1 MGTSF
6 LIVKL
11 LVQTSYFYIIEI
23 KMRLA
28 TKILILFV
36 ILAISLE
43 LTNARRGGGS
53 RGSSSRGSY
62 SRGSYSRGSSSRGS
76 SSSVSSY
83 KKSKARK
90 AISTLKKAAVVG
102 LGAYAAYKVAKA
114 TKKFAKR
121 VFEGPKFEYNTWNS
135 YRRADGYLCREDS
148 HCNWLDRNFECQ
160 TVKDFSWTPITRFN
174 NLKPTGECGC
184 NAGLDWDEDNLE
196 CRSGGLGAG
205 YIV

>member
-1 MGTSF
+1 
-6 LIVKL
+6 
-11 LVQTSYFYIIEI
+11 
-23 KMRLA
+23 MRLA

-43 LTNARRGGGS
+43 LTNARKGGGS

-62 SRGSYSRGSSSRGS
+62 SRGSSSRGSSSR
-76 SSSVSSY
+76 VSSY

-90 AISTLKKAAVVG
+90 AISTLKKAAVIGV
-102 LGAYAAYKVAKA
+102 GAYAAYKVAKA

-135 YRRADGYLCREDS
+135 YRRADGYLCREDI

-174 NLKPTGECGC
+174 NLKPTGSCGC
-184 NAGLDWDEDNLE
+184 RAGLVWDDDNLE
-196 CRSGGLGAG
+196 CRADGGLGAG
-205 YIV
+205 YIVLIVLGIIIALGIGCFIGKKVC